1 MTTPSHRPAVD
12 RRSFLGASA
21 ATLAATSAAGL
32 LAPASVAHAQTAA
45 APAAP
50 TGPYKLPP
58 LGYAFDALEPNIDA
72 ETMEIHYTKHHQAY
86 IDKLNIAV
94 AKYPDLAK
102 LPAEEL
108 VKKLSAIPEEIRT
121 AVQNNG
127 GGHVNHTFFWK
138 IIGPGKGGEPTGK
151 LAEVIVSTFGSF
163 DEFKAKFEAAG
174 LARFGSGWVWLS
186 VKPDKSL
193 CICSTPNQD
202 NPLMTGVTECPGT
215 PVIGCDVWEHAY
227 YLHYQNLRPAY
238 LKAWWNT
245 VSWTEA
251 SKNYEAALS

>member
-1 MTTPSHRPAVD
+1 MATPSDSPNRPSVD

-21 ATLAATSAAGL
+21 AALAASSAAGM
-32 LAPASVAHAQTAA
+32 LAPAAQAQTAAA

-151 LAEVIVSTFGSF
+151 LAEEINKKFGSF
-163 DEFKAKFEAAG
+163 AALKEAMNNA
-174 LARFGSGWVWLS
+174 AATRFGSGWAWL
-186 VKPDKSL
+186 VMGPEGL
-193 CICSTPNQD
+193 EVISTANQD
-202 NPLMTGVTECPGT
+202 SPLTQGKT
-215 PVIGCDVWEHAY
+215 PIVGIDVWENAY
-227 YLHYQNLRPAY
+227 YLKYRNKRPDY
-238 LKAWWNT
+238 VTAWWNI
-245 VSWTEA
+245 VDWDQA
-251 SKNYEAALS
+251 SKNYEAA